1 MSNSQDKSSA
11 EVPREDGRHLRVE
24 HGRRAAV
31 DAAVALLAK
40 GRPVVSID
48 QLAEESGLSR
58 RTLFRYF
65 GGVDGII
72 DEMMAVY
79 LPVVFSIFGQQPT
92 KGSVEQRVRGLL
104 TIHLQFVAQFGH
116 IAQSIDHLTSTSSRA
131 SEMKALREETF
142 RRQTEAW
149 LLSEFKSLP
158 PEITTQVLILTSF
171 NTVSTM
177 HATVGDK
184 TVDALT
190 RTIVRVIKNG

>member
-1 MSNSQDKSSA
+1 M
-11 EVPREDGRHLRVE
+11 E

-31 DAAVALLAK
+31 DAAVALLAR
-40 GRPVVSID
+40 GQPVVSIE
-48 QLAEESGLSR
+48 QIAEESGLSR

-72 DEMMAVY
+72 DEMMTVY
-79 LPVVFSIFGQQPT
+79 LPVVFTIFAQQPT

-104 TIHLQFVAQFGH
+104 EIHLQFVKQFGH
-116 IAQSIDHLTSTSSRA
+116 IAQSIDHLASTSSRA
-131 SEMKALREETF
+131 GEMKALREETF